1 MHLVA
6 GVAMRLNEYDS
17 PYAVLGNEMDPLPL
31 EDIQG
36 LYFCLVITAETVL
49 TVFVTVFYTSG

>member
-36 LYFCLVITAETVL
+36 LYFAWL
-49 TVFVTVFYTSG
+49 